1 MNNTILIKNA
11 LILNPNNFENKK
23 QSLLIKDDLIAEI
36 SEEIE
41 DSKADKIID
50 AEGKILLPG
59 LVNTHT
65 HLSMTLFR
73 GLADDLSLD
82 SWLNDHIWPMEANLN
97 GEYCYIGAL
106 LAAVELIKSGTTTL
120 SDMYFYMEDV
130 ARAVD
135 DAGLRAVLSY
145 GMIDFGDAEKRQAEI
160 EENLILF
167 KNCNGM
173 ADGRIKVF
181 FGPHSL
187 YTASEE
193 LLVKVR
199 ELADEYNMGIHIHVS
214 ETQKE
219 IDDVLAEKGLRPFEY
234 LEKIGFL
241 GPDVVAAH
249 CVWLSDEEIEIIK
262 KHNVKVSHNPCSNMK
277 LASGVSPVSK
287 MIDKG
292 ICVSI
297 GTDGASSN
305 NNLDLIEELKT
316 ASLLQKVS
324 TLDPKALSSD
334 EAIEMATIKGAEALG
349 LDSEIGSIEVGKK
362 ADLILIDTNSANMVP
377 DSSSLSSNVIYSANG
392 SNVDT
397 TICNGKIL
405 MENKKLTTLDEQEIY
420 AKAKQAI
427 KELKELKEAI

>member
-1 MNNTILIKNA
+1 MTDNTILIKNA
-11 LILNPNNFENKK
+11 LILNPNNFEEKR
-23 QSLLIKDDLIAEI
+23 QSVLIKDDLISEI
-36 SEEIE
+36 ADEIDE
-41 DSKADKIID
+41 SNADKIID
-50 AEGKILLPG
+50 ASGKILLPG
-59 LVNTHT
+59 FVNTHT

-97 GEYCYIGAL
+97 GDYCYIGAL
-106 LAAVELIKSGTTTL
+106 LGAVELIKSGTTTF

-135 DAGLRAVLSY
+135 EAGIRAVLSY
-145 GMIDFGDAEKRQAEI
+145 GMIDFGDAEKREAEI
-160 EENLILF
+160 KENLQLF
-167 KNCNGM
+167 ENCNGM

-181 FGPHSL
+181 FGPHSP

-193 LLVKVR
+193 LLIKVR
-199 ELADEYNMGIHIHVS
+199 ELADKYNMGIHIHVS

-219 IDDVLAEKGLRPFEY
+219 IDDVSQEKGLRPFEY
-234 LEKIGFL
+234 LDKIGFL

-262 KHNVKVSHNPCSNMK
+262 KNGVKVSHNPCSNMK
-277 LASGVSPVSK
+277 LASGISPVSK
-287 MIDKG
+287 LIEND

-324 TLDPKALSSD
+324 TLDPNVVNSH
-334 EAIEMATIKGAEALG
+334 EAIAMGTIKGAEALG
-349 LDSEIGSIEVGKK
+349 LSDEIGSIEVGKK
-362 ADLILIDTNSANMVP
+362 ADIILIDTNSANMVP
-377 DSSSLSSNVIYSANG
+377 DSSTLTSNIIYSANG

-405 MENKKLTTLDEQEIY
+405 MENKKLTVLDEQEIY
-420 AKAKQAI
+420 EKARKAI
-427 KELKELKEAI
+427 KNLKEAI

>member
-1 MNNTILIKNA
+1 MSDNTILIKNA
-11 LILNPNNFENKK
+11 LILNPNNFEEKV
-23 QSLLIKDDLIAEI
+23 QSLLIKNDLIAEI
-36 SEEIE
+36 ADEIDE
-41 DSKADKIID
+41 GNVDKIID
-50 AEGKILLPG
+50 ASGKVLLPG
-59 LVNTHT
+59 FVNTHT

-97 GEYCYIGAL
+97 GDYCYIGAL
-106 LAAVELIKSGTTTL
+106 LGAVELIKSGTTTF

-135 DAGLRAVLSY
+135 EAGIRAVLSY
-145 GMIDFGDAEKRQAEI
+145 GMIDFGDAEKREAEI
-160 EENLILF
+160 KENLTLF
-167 KNCNGM
+167 ENCNGM

-181 FGPHSL
+181 FGPHSP

-193 LLVKVR
+193 LLIKVR
-199 ELADEYNMGIHIHVS
+199 QLADEYNMGIHIHVS

-219 IDDVLAEKGLRPFEY
+219 IDDVSAEKGLRPFEY
-234 LEKIGFL
+234 LDKIGFL

-249 CVWLSDEEIEIIK
+249 SVWLSDEEIEIIK
-262 KHNVKVSHNPCSNMK
+262 KNDVKISHNPCSNMK
-277 LASGVSPVSK
+277 LASGVAPVSK
-287 MIDKG
+287 LIEND

-324 TLDPKALSSD
+324 TLDPNVLNSY
-334 EAIEMATIKGAEALG
+334 EAIAMGTIKGAEALG
-349 LDSEIGSIEVGKK
+349 LDDEIGSIEVGKK
-362 ADLILIDTNSANMVP
+362 ADIILIDTNCANMVP
-377 DSSSLSSNVIYSANG
+377 DSSTLTSNIIYSANG

-405 MENKKLTTLDEQEIY
+405 MENKKLVALDEQEIY
-420 AKAKQAI
+420 DNAREAI
-427 KELKELKEAI
+427 KNLKEAI

>member
-1 MNNTILIKNA
+1 MDNTILIKNA
-11 LILNPNNFENKK
+11 FILDPSNFEDKK

-36 SEEIE
+36 ADEIDE
-41 DSKADKIID
+41 SKADKIID
-50 AEGKILLPG
+50 GEGKILLPG

-82 SWLNDHIWPMEANLN
+82 TWLNDHIWPMEANLN
-97 GEYCYIGAL
+97 GDYCYIGAL
-106 LAAVELIKSGTTTL
+106 LGAVELIKSGTTTF

-135 DAGLRAVLSY
+135 EAGIRAALSY
-145 GMIDFGDAEKRQAEI
+145 GMIDFGDEERRNAEI
-160 EENLILF
+160 DQNLTLF
-167 KNCNGM
+167 KACDGM

-181 FGPHSL
+181 LGPHSP

-193 LLVKVR
+193 LLIKTR
-199 ELADEYNMGIHIHVS
+199 ELADEYGMKIHIHVS

-219 IDDVLAEKGLRPFEY
+219 INDSLDEKGLRPFEY

-241 GPDVVAAH
+241 GPDVIAAH
-249 CVWLSDEEIEIIK
+249 SVWLSDEEIDIIK
-262 KHNVKVSHNPCSNMK
+262 KHDVKVSHNPCSNMK
-277 LASGVSPVSK
+277 LASGIAPVSK
-287 MIDKG
+287 LIENG

-324 TLDPKALSSD
+324 TLDPKVLNSN
-334 EAIEMATIKGAEALG
+334 EAVEMATIKGAEALG
-349 LDSEIGSIEVGKK
+349 WDSEIGSIEVGKK
-362 ADLILIDTNSANMVP
+362 ADLILIDTNAANMTP
-377 DSSSLSSNVIYSANG
+377 DSSNLSSNVIYSANG

-405 MENKKLTTLDEQEIY
+405 MENKKLTTLDEDEIY
-420 AKAKQAI
+420 AKAKKAI